1 MTVDTAA
8 LAQLIEAHRAEG
20 GEAISRLG
28 YFCAPFRAGPGA
40 FEGHVVKVYGPVRD
54 DAVLRRLEAAH
65 GAYLACL
72 TGAGVEVPQTTFT
85 VVTLDGAPVP
95 VVVQAALPAET
106 MLRDLVA
113 AAERDAAIAL
123 VGEAAEMIA
132 GFWARVAGSG
142 DRVGFHPSLRN
153 LARVEG
159 RMVFFDTFPPLIGY
173 SRAEMGEL
181 LLTFSQSGLVRW
193 AGRVLPGVIRG
204 IQDEWYSE
212 AGTLVG
218 LYGSACRLR
227 PNDAEAFLAAG
238 RDFVGARLS
247 GTVRDE
253 VIAELSKPPKLP
265 GYWTGFR
272 RALGLEGKPNL

>member
-8 LAQLIEAHRAEG
+8 LAALIGAHRAEG

-28 YFCAPFRAGPGA
+28 YFCAPFRAGPGPFA
-40 FEGHVVKVYGPVRD
+40 GQVVKVYGPVRD
-54 DAVLRRLEAAH
+54 AAVLRRLEAAH
-65 GAYLACL
+65 GDYLACL
-72 TGAGVEVPQTTFT
+72 AGAGVEVPQTVFT
-85 VVTLDGAPVP
+85 IVTLDGAPVP

-106 MLRDLVA
+106 MLRDLVVA
-113 AAERDAAIAL
+113 APRDDAVAL

-142 DRVGFHPSLRN
+142 ARVGFHPSLRN
-153 LARVEG
+153 LARVGG

-181 LLTFSQSGLVRW
+181 LLTFSQSALVRG

-212 AGTLVG
+212 AGTIVG

-227 PNDAEAFLAAG
+227 PDDAEAFLAAG
-238 RDFVGARLS
+238 RVFAEGHLS
-247 GTVRDE
+247 GAVREE
-253 VIAELSKPPKLP
+253 VVAELSKPPKLP

-272 RALGLEGKPNL
+272 RALGLEGKPNI